1 MDITGEPD
9 GPPVK
14 VGVAMTDIAT
24 ALYAHGAILAALY
37 ARERTGVGQRIDI
50 LGGATD
56 RLWRQHIPRPDP
68 SGWCATLSRWDRETV
83 CRRAASS
90 LPMSFPQ
97 WRPTSTSSTSPAAA
111 FARSLSGPRRQERGV
126 GDDESQAAA

>member
-24 ALYAHGAILAALY
+24 ALYA
-37 ARERTGVGQRIDI
+37 RERTGVGQR
-50 LGGATD
+50 
-56 RLWRQHIPRPDP
+56 IPRPDP

-83 CRRAASS
+83 CRRAAST
-90 LPMSFPQ
+90 P
-97 WRPTSTSSTSPAAA
+97 PAAA